1 MAGSIDR
8 TIDRLSA
15 ELRVLDRQN
24 AWLESMIENWDYL
37 NISTPRT
44 RPRRHRSPSLSPPRD
59 RLGAMLD
66 AIELSAELI
75 PTDDEEEDEQ
85 DIDEGYE
92 SDASAA
98 ETIVYHTETWGHHP
112 RGIDR
117 GSNWWDT
124 DSGYESD
131 SETVVGEWEDPHIT
145 PVRWTSEHAA
155 YFMGDSPGF

>member
-1 MAGSIDR
+1 MPGSIDA
-8 TIDRLSA
+8 TIDRLNA

-44 RPRRHRSPSLSPPRD
+44 RTRRPRSPSLSPPRD

-66 AIELSAELI
+66 MIEASENLI
-75 PTDDEEEDEQ
+75 PTDDEEDEDQ
-85 DIDEGYE
+85 LIDEGYE
-92 SDASAA
+92 SDVSAS
-98 ETIVYHTETWGHHP
+98 ETVVYHTDTWGHHP

-131 SETVVGEWEDPHIT
+131 NETVVGEWEDPHIT
-145 PVRWTSEHAA
+145 PVRWTAEHAD
-155 YFMGDSPGF
+155 YFYEDSPGF